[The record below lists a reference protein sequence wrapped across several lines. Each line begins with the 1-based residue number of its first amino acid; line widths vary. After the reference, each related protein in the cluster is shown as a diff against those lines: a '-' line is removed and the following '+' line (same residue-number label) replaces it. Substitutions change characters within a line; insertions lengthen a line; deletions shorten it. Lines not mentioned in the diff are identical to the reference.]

1 MQEELALI
9 LDDVLALKGRARALT
24 ADSRLL
30 GALPELDSMAVI
42 AVLEEIQRKY
52 AIQIADD
59 DIDGRMFATLGSL
72 TDFVRDKTRH

>member
-1 MQEELALI
+1 MATI
-9 LDDVLALKGRARALT
+9 GPTDSGAAWARSA
-24 ADSRLL
+24 A
-30 GALPELDSMAVI
+30 A